1 MINGK
6 WLDPGVY
13 SVVLAIGI
21 SHLKPVRPGALSMCV
36 FALSVVVWEKRAVT
50 EALGKRAGR
59 VQMLSWAMTF
69 SQRKKYPQSQA

>member
-6 WLDPGVY
+6 GLDPGVY

-36 FALSVVVWEKRAVT
+36 FALSVVV
-50 EALGKRAGR
+50 
-59 VQMLSWAMTF
+59 
-69 SQRKKYPQSQA
+69 